1 MRHHYANA
9 RRHTLGILCLGAAL
23 IAAPLPGVTMQALAF
38 DATSKAAVNVD
49 ASGLALR
56 GYDPV
61 AYFAAGKPTPGDPS
75 LTATH
80 DGATYRFATSANR
93 EAFLKEPAKYAPAY
107 GGFCAY
113 GASVDHKADGDP
125 NIWKIVDG
133 KLYLNVTPRAADYW
147 QKDIPGNISKA
158 NSNWENIKDKSPND
172 L

>member
-1 MRHHYANA
+1 MLPHHFHTKRHKLSA
-9 RRHTLGILCLGAAL
+9 LCLGATL
-23 IAAPLPGVTMQALAF
+23 VLAPLPGATLQALAF
-38 DATSKAAVNVD
+38 DATSKASVNID

-61 AYFAAGKPTPGDPS
+61 AYFNAGKPTLGDPS

-80 DGATYRFATSANR
+80 DGATYRFATPANR
-93 EAFLKEPAKYAPAY
+93 EAFLKNPAKYVPAY

-125 NIWKIVDG
+125 NIWKIVGG

-147 QKDIPGNISKA
+147 QKDVPGNISKA
-158 NSNWENIKDKSPND
+158 NANWETIKDKSPNE